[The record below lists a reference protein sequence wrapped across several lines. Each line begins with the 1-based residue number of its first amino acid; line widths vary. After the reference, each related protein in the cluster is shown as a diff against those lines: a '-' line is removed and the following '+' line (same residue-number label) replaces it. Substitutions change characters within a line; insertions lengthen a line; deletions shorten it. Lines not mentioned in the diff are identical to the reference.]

1 MDLATIKPIEKE
13 LNIVHPATGEETGL
27 ILTIV
32 CAQDSRYQENVRD
45 VNDWA
50 LTIGKD
56 VTKDHERE
64 FRLRMES
71 CHIVGF
77 RFEGDAVW
85 NGETPKYSRDV
96 ALEMIKQPVVRDQ
109 VWLEANKIK
118 DFYKA

>member
-13 LNIVHPATGEETGL
+13 LNIVHPGTGEKTGL

-32 CAQDSRYQENVRD
+32 CTQDSRYQDNVRE

-64 FRLRMES
+64 FKQRLDS
-71 CHIVGF
+71 AHIVGF

-85 NGETPKYSRDV
+85 NGETPKYSREI
-96 ALEMIKQPVVRDQ
+96 ALEMAKQPVVREQ
-109 VWLEANKIK
+109 LIIEANKIK